1 MTGQAPIRFVVLG
14 TPAPQGSKIRTEF
27 GMRESSQ
34 AVGPWREAVKAAA
47 QLADVGH
54 VSGPV
59 VAQVWFRFQRPKTH
73 YGTGRNAGVLK
84 GAAPLFPT
92 SRNVG
97 DIDKL
102 LRSSFDALTDVGAI
116 DDDSCIVAVH
126 TYKGWAHSDRDMAG
140 QQPGATINI
149 TAAQVEPW

>member
-1 MTGQAPIRFVVLG
+1 MIIRFVVLG
-14 TPAPQGSKIRTEF
+14 TPAPQGSKIRTKF

-54 VSGPV
+54 VGGPV
-59 VAQVWFRFQRPKTH
+59 VVQVWFRFQRPKSH
-73 YGTGRNAGVLK
+73 YGTGRNAGVLRA
-84 GAAPLFPT
+84 AAPPFPT
-92 SRNVG
+92 NRNVG

-116 DDDSCIVAVH
+116 DDDSRIVAVH
-126 TYKGWAHSDRDMAG
+126 AYKHWAHSDRSFDG
-140 QQPGATINI
+140 QQPGATIHINPAI
-149 TAAQVEPW
+149 IESTW